1 MHVMVTELCAALWFY
16 ISTRQ
21 HVYFRYDF
29 RGGSTNS
36 LGGGGVRAGILQ
48 RVQSP
53 RKGKSLGIVIL
64 TTKKNLGGFNP
75 PRRPPV
81 DPPLDLRWLPGYEN
95 GRSAQIFAQ
104 PAGLRTFQNIDLAS
118 DAPALGSRPSII

>member
-1 MHVMVTELCAALWFY
+1 MVHVMVTELCGVLWFY

-36 LGGGGVRAGILQ
+36 LEGGGVRVGILQ
-48 RVQSP
+48 RVQSA

-64 TTKKNLGGFNP
+64 TTKENP
-75 PRRPPV
+75 
-81 DPPLDLRWLPGYEN
+81 
-95 GRSAQIFAQ
+95 
-104 PAGLRTFQNIDLAS
+104 
-118 DAPALGSRPSII
+118 